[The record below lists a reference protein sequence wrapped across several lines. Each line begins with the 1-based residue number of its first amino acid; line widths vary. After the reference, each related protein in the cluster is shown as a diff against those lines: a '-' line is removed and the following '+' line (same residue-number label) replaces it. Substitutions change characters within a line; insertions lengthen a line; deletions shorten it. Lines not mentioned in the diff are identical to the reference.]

1 MRFEER
7 TDSFIYYPDG
17 ESVSCEQILL
27 LSKKL
32 SSIYTALPANKDK
45 VRPISFSAGLKTT
58 PTYVAACWVAGIP
71 FFVVPPNPSR
81 EVVKIISTYINPIIQ
96 ISEQGND
103 FILPQSTCARFLI
116 EEFLNIQP
124 IRHLPTN
131 PEDICAYLMTSG
143 TTGLPKI
150 AAIKRKNILHAA
162 IRAGENVSP
171 GAFKRWLLMLPL
183 NHVGGLSVILRS
195 IIYGSSISDFRFEK
209 NWRIADELSKNTE
222 VTMTSMVPTQLY
234 KLLEIES
241 FKTHKQFKAILLGG
255 GPSTSELI
263 LRARERKIPVMKSYG
278 MTETAAQF
286 TCVPIE
292 EIFEVDPATSGK
304 PLPDNRIEIR
314 DSKNNVL
321 DNEQS
326 GMVYLKSPQVIDQY
340 IFPSEANVAFDA
352 EGWFNTGDYGYMD
365 NTGNLYIEMRR
376 SDMIVTGGENV
387 SPVKVENALLKISG
401 IKDAA
406 VTGIE
411 DPIWGQ
417 KIIALVVA
425 DVSNYY
431 PEKWVEQLKSELNS
445 YEIPRDFKQIDVLPR
460 NELGKLN
467 RSKLNELAV

>member
-17 ESVSCEQILL
+17 ESVSCEQIYLI
-27 LSKKL
+27 SKRL
-32 SSIYTALPANKDK
+32 SSIYSSLQKDLEK
-45 VRPISFSAGLKTT
+45 IRPVSFSAGLRTT

-71 FFVVPPNPSR
+71 FYVIPPNPGK
-81 EVVKIISTYINPIIQ
+81 EVVEIIRTNINPIIQ
-96 ISEQGND
+96 ISDHGDD
-103 FILPQSTCARFLI
+103 FILPESLCANFLFK
-116 EEFLNIQP
+116 EVLNTHP
-124 IRHLPTN
+124 IRQLPTT
-131 PEDICAYLMTSG
+131 PDDICAYLMTSG

-150 AAIKRKNILHAA
+150 AAIKRKNMLHAA
-162 IRAGENVSP
+162 TRAGENVSP

-195 IIYGSSISDFRFEK
+195 MIYGSSVSDFRFEK
-209 NWRIADELSKNTE
+209 KWRIADELSNNTE

-241 FKTHKQFKAILLGG
+241 FKTHKHFKAILLGG

-278 MTETAAQF
+278 MTETTAQF

-292 EIFEVDPATSGK
+292 QIFEVDPATSGK
-304 PLPDNRIEIR
+304 PLPDNIVEIR

-321 DNEQS
+321 EKEQS
-326 GMVYLKSPQVIDQY
+326 GMVYLKSPQVIDKY
-340 IFPSEANVAFDA
+340 IFPTEANVAFDA

-401 IKDAA
+401 IKDVAI
-406 VTGIE
+406 TGIE

-417 KIIALVVA
+417 KVVALVVA

-445 YEIPRDFKQIDVLPR
+445 YEIPRDFKQMDVLPR